1 MRLGIANL
9 LHNFNRTVLSLAGI
23 GFAIVLIF
31 MQMGFRGSV
40 ATTAT
45 LIYSKLKFDLII
57 RSPDY
62 LHFCDARYIE
72 RDRLYELASL
82 PGVEQVVPFQV
93 MLHYWQIPDNE
104 WTRRSDIA
112 GETRGVI
119 AMATDPHADVFKVG
133 EIRMKMH
140 RLTTNESILM
150 DRKSRAEYGPANG
163 TEFSDAD
170 IGVIAEVA
178 GRQVQITETIE
189 LGTGLAAN
197 GAFLTTLEG
206 FQRITP
212 EMGQNNVS
220 FGLIRVRRGEKPREV
235 RRRINAFLLENF
247 GEHPPYEV
255 LSRPEVMLREL
266 KRWLRDTPI
275 GAIFTMGVVVAFM
288 VGAAIFYMILSNDVA
303 NQIGE
308 YATLLAMGY
317 TQRFLSGVVLVQAV
331 SLAVLAFLPA
341 WLLSEILYR
350 ITSQAAGIPITM
362 TGTRPLYVFALS
374 VLMCFVSGLGALRKL
389 RQADPADLF

>member
-9 LHNFNRTVLSLAGI
+9 LHNLNRTVLSLAGI

-45 LIYSKLKFDLII
+45 LIYSKMEFDLMI

-62 LHFCDARYIE
+62 LHFCDARFVE
-72 RDRLYELASL
+72 RDRMFELASL
-82 PGVEQVVPFQV
+82 PGVERVVPFQV
-93 MLHYWQIPDNE
+93 MLHYWQIPDNR
-104 WTRRSDIA
+104 WTRGQELA

-119 AMATDPHADVFKVG
+119 AMATDPHSEVFKID
-133 EIRMKMH
+133 EIQLKLQQLATH
-140 RLTTNESILM
+140 DSILM
-150 DRKSRAEYGPANG
+150 DRKSRAEYGPVDG
-163 TEFSDAD
+163 TKFSEAD
-170 IGVIAEVA
+170 IGVVTEVA
-178 GRQVQITETIE
+178 GRQVQIAETIE

-197 GAFLTTLEG
+197 GAFLTSLGG
-206 FQRITP
+206 FQRLTP
-212 EMGQNNVS
+212 EMGANNAS
-220 FGLIRVRRGEKPREV
+220 FGLIQLQPGEKPREV
-235 RRRINAFLLENF
+235 RRRINSFLADNF
-247 GEHPPYEV
+247 GDQPPYEV
-255 LSRPEVMLREL
+255 LTRSDVMIREL

-331 SLAVLAFLPA
+331 SLAVLAFVPA
-341 WLLSEILYR
+341 WLLSEVLYR
-350 ITSQAAGIPITM
+350 VTSQAAGIPITM
-362 TGTRPLYVFALS
+362 TGTRPLYVLALS
-374 VLMCFVSGLGALRKL
+374 VLMCFISGLGALRKL
-389 RQADPADLF
+389 RAADPADLF